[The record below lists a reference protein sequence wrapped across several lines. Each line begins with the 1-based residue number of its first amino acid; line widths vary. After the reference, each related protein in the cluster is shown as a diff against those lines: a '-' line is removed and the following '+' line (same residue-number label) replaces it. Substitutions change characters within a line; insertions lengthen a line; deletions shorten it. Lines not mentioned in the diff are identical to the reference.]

1 MEILR
6 IGEDHTALRDAGI
19 TLPCL
24 ITYILAEYIHIRVFF
39 FVQPHTGK
47 CRYRYFSLLCFH
59 NRCIGVSKCPLYQ
72 NFLIFQGLVGHIQ
85 ADRFLIYKMFTVH
98 ICFRSHPVLF
108 LTGDH
113 HRCKEPFCIIMQGF
127 PSSLIIYRC
136 PGSYRPA
143 VI

>member
-6 IGEDHTALRDAGI
+6 IGEDHGTLRDADI

-24 ITYILAEYIHIRVFF
+24 IAYILTEYIHIRVFF
-39 FVQPHTGK
+39 FIQPYTGK

-59 NRCIGVSKCPLYQ
+59 NSCISVSKCPFYQ
-72 NFLIFQGLVGHIQ
+72 DFLFFECLIRHIQ
-85 ADRFLIYKMFTVH
+85 ADGFFIFKMLTVH

-108 LTGDH
+108 LTGYH

-127 PSSLIIYRC
+127 PSSLIIYGC